1 MTARSF
7 NPIWLLS
14 LCILLAAALPSPAQ
28 AGSTRLLETESFAQ
42 VRSRFAHKPLI
53 VHIWGLT
60 CGPCLEE
67 LPRWGALKEQHPD
80 MNLVLIQAEDAPI
93 ETVDSALDHAGL
105 SRVESWSVLSDL
117 DEFAR
122 ARIDPSWSG
131 EMPRT
136 LLIAGDGSVTALR
149 GVADPVVIARWL
161 ATGAIVTRR

>member
-1 MTARSF
+1 MTSRSF
-7 NPIWLLS
+7 NPIWLL
-14 LCILLAAALPSPAQ
+14 LPCVLLAAGLPSSAQ

-42 VRSRFAHKPLI
+42 VRSRYAHKPLI

-67 LPRWGALKEQHPD
+67 LPRWGELKKQHPD
-80 MNLVLIQAEDAPI
+80 MNLVLIQADDAS
-93 ETVDSALDHAGL
+93 VDAVGSALDHAGL
-105 SRVESWSVLSDL
+105 GRVESWSVPSEL

-136 LLIAGDGSVTALR
+136 LLIAADGRVTVLR
-149 GVADPVVIARWL
+149 GVSDPAVIARWL
-161 ATGAIVTRR
+161 TLQAVDKM